1 MLQVN
6 DEGQIRTIR
15 KVYVNDAGTLRQLS
29 DVRVHDGGTLRHIF
43 NADMF
48 VGTSANPT
56 SFVSTYGSVDDV
68 SVTIHFNQPVG
79 LAFDL
84 SGTDTTSSAATDKKS
99 ITFTYN
105 GVDGNDDTFNVTVN
119 DYYTLTVTVGIA
131 EDEEEEEEDGG

>member
-6 DEGQIRTIR
+6 DQGIIRTVR
-15 KVYVNDAGTLRQLS
+15 KVHINDQGTLRQIEDLHVN
-29 DVRVHDGGTLRHIF
+29 DHGGLRYLF
-43 NADMF
+43 NWEMYA
-48 VGTSANPT
+48 GESANPT

-105 GVDGNDDTFNVTVN
+105 GADGNDDTFNVTVN